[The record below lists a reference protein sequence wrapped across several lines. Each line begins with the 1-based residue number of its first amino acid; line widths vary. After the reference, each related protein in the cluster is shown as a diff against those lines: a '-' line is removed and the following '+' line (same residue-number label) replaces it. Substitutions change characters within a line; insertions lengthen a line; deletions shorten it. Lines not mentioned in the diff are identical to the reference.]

1 LNGKLS
7 GKIVSMNSAQTSTH
21 LTEEQGRTLL
31 HLARATIAARLGL
44 SAVASRKIPDHELAD
59 PTFREQRGTFVT
71 LKIKNQLRGC
81 MGCLTPSE
89 TILEGIERNAINAA
103 FNDPRF
109 PPLTAPELEQAEIEI
124 SILTNPREL
133 EYSAGNDLLKKLR
146 PNTDGV
152 IISKGMARATFL
164 PQVWEQLPGTPDF
177 LAHLCRKAGLSPD
190 EWKKGE
196 LDVSIYQ
203 VQYFHENR

>member
-1 LNGKLS
+1 MSIEKPS
-7 GKIVSMNSAQTSTH
+7 RP
-21 LTEEQGRTLL
+21 LTEEQGRALL
-31 HLARATIAARLGL
+31 RLARAAISAKLGI
-44 SAVASRKIPDHELAD
+44 SEKITDNELAD
-59 PTFREQRGTFVT
+59 PTFQEQRGTFVT

-89 TILEGIERNAINAA
+89 TILEGIERNAVNAA

-109 PPLTAPELEQAEIEI
+109 PQLTAPELEQAEIEI

-133 EYSAGNDLLKKLR
+133 EYSGGNDLLQKLR

-164 PQVWEQLPGTPDF
+164 PQVWEQLPGAADF

-190 EWKKGE
+190 EWQKGE
-196 LDVSIYQ
+196 LNVSIYQ
-203 VQYFHENR
+203 VQYFHENG

>member
-1 LNGKLS
+1 
-7 GKIVSMNSAQTSTH
+7 MEEHSTH
-21 LTEEQGRTLL
+21 LSQEQGRVLIRV
-31 HLARATIAARLGL
+31 ARETIAARLGL
-44 SAVASRKIPDHELAD
+44 SDPVSRVIPEHELAD
-59 PTFREQRGTFVT
+59 PAFREQRGTFVT
-71 LKIKNQLRGC
+71 LKIRNQLRGC

-89 TILEGIERNAINAA
+89 TILEGIQRNAINAA

-109 PPLTAPELEQAEIEI
+109 PPLSASELAEAEIEV

-133 EYSAGNDLLKKLR
+133 VYAGGDDLLKKLR
-146 PNTDGV
+146 PSIDGA

-164 PQVWEQLPGTPDF
+164 PQVWEQLPRTEDF

-196 LDVSIYQ
+196 LGVATYQ
-203 VQYFHENR
+203 VQYFHEN

>member
-1 LNGKLS
+1 
-7 GKIVSMNSAQTSTH
+7 MEEHSTH
-21 LTEEQGRTLL
+21 LSQEQGRVLIRV
-31 HLARATIAARLGL
+31 ARVTIAARLGL
-44 SAVASRKIPDHELAD
+44 SDPVSRVIPEHELAD
-59 PTFREQRGTFVT
+59 PAFREQRGTFVT
-71 LKIKNQLRGC
+71 LKIRNQLRGC

-89 TILEGIERNAINAA
+89 TILEGIQRNAINAA

-109 PPLTAPELEQAEIEI
+109 PPLSASELAEAEIEV

-133 EYSAGNDLLKKLR
+133 VYAGGDDLLKKLR
-146 PNTDGV
+146 PSIDGA

-164 PQVWEQLPGTPDF
+164 PQVWEQLPRTEDF

-196 LDVSIYQ
+196 LGVATYQ
-203 VQYFHENR
+203 VQYFHEN

>member
-1 LNGKLS
+1 MTAEN
-7 GKIVSMNSAQTSTH
+7 NPTH

-31 HLARATIAARLGL
+31 HLARTTIAARLGL
-44 SAVASRKIPDHELAD
+44 SAAASRKIPDHELAD
-59 PTFREQRGTFVT
+59 PTFLEERGTFVT

-89 TILEGIERNAINAA
+89 TILNGIERNAINAA

-109 PPLTAPELEQAEIEI
+109 PPLTVPELGQAEIEI

-133 EYSAGNDLLKKLR
+133 EYSGGNDLLKKLR

-164 PQVWEQLPGTPDF
+164 PQVWEQLPGTADF

>member
-1 LNGKLS
+1 MSTEIN
-7 GKIVSMNSAQTSTH
+7 STH
-21 LTEEQGRTLL
+21 LTEEQGQKLVR
-31 HLARATIAARLGL
+31 LARATIAARLGL
-44 SAVASRKIPDHELAD
+44 PDVISKKIPANELAD
-59 PTFREQRGTFVT
+59 PAFQEQHGTFVT
-71 LKIKNQLRGC
+71 LKIRNQLRGC

-89 TILEGIERNAINAA
+89 TILEGIQRNAVNAA

-109 PPLTAPELEQAEIEI
+109 PALTALELEETEIEA
-124 SILTNPREL
+124 SILTNPRDL
-133 EYSAGNDLLKKLR
+133 PYSGGNDLLKKLR
-146 PNTDGV
+146 PHIDGV

-164 PQVWEQLPGTPDF
+164 PQVWEQLPGTEDF

-190 EWKKGE
+190 AWKEGE